1 MLAGGLLADLKAVVF
16 DFGMVLSGP
25 ADVDAHRTLKRIV
38 GVPEA
43 IFESQYWAHRHA
55 YDAGSCDGPEYWQR
69 LARGAGVTLSNA
81 QIIELVNN
89 DVKMWSTL
97 DVPMVQWA
105 LKVKASGFTTGIL
118 SNICFELSA
127 AFEEQCMWL
136 NQIDYRFWSSRL
148 GVAKPDPAIYEHM
161 LCTLG
166 IRPEQIL
173 FIDDREDNIRAAQAL
188 GVMGILFSDA
198 TALDKQLGELRL
210 REKLPRLSTSEIAK
224 TPIAF
229 SECSVFLRT

>member
-1 MLAGGLLADLKAVVF
+1 MADLKAVVF

-43 IFESQYWAHRHA
+43 VFESQYWAHRHA
-55 YDAGSCDGPEYWQR
+55 YDAGACDGPEYWRR
-69 LARGAGVTLSNA
+69 LARGAGVTLSKA
-81 QIIELVNN
+81 QIVELVNN

-97 DVPMVQWA
+97 NVTMVQWA

-136 NQIDYRFWSSRL
+136 DQIDFRFWSSRL
-148 GVAKPDPAIYEHM
+148 GVAKPDRAIYKHM
-161 LCTLG
+161 ICTLG
-166 IRPEQIL
+166 VSPEQIL
-173 FIDDREDNIRAAQAL
+173 FIDDRKENIRAAQAL
-188 GVMGILFSDA
+188 GIIGILFSDMA
-198 TALDKQLGELRL
+198 ALDEQLAELRL
-210 REKLPRLSTSEIAK
+210 KEKLPRLTFSEMAK
-224 TPIAF
+224 ESIAF
-229 SECSVFLRT
+229 SECSVLLRT

>member
-1 MLAGGLLADLKAVVF
+1 MTDLKAVIF

-43 IFESQYWAHRHA
+43 IFESNYWAHRHA
-55 YDAGSCDGPEYWQR
+55 YDAGSCDGPEYWRR
-69 LARGAGVTLSNA
+69 LAHGARVTLSEA
-81 QIIELVNN
+81 QILELVTN

-97 DVPMVQWA
+97 DVQMVQWA

-118 SNICFELSA
+118 SNICFELAA
-127 AFEEQCMWL
+127 AFEKQCAWL

-161 LCTLG
+161 ICALAV
-166 IRPEQIL
+166 PPKEIL
-173 FIDDREDNIRAAQAL
+173 FIDDREENICAAQAL
-188 GVMGILFSDA
+188 GVVGVHFSDA
-198 TALDKQLGELRL
+198 AALDEQLSELRL
-210 REKLPRLSTSEIAK
+210 REMLPRLASSEMTK
-224 TPIAF
+224 GPITF
-229 SECSVFLRT
+229 SESSVCLHT